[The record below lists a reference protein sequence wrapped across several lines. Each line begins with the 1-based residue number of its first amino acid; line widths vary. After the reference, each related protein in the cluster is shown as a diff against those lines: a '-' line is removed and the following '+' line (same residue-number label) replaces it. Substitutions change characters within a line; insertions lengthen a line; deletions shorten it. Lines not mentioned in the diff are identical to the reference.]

1 MATHGQTAVS
11 AAPSG
16 GRKYNNG
23 VCFEVKKTENVYRN
37 QNMVLLQQCRLIKK
51 AKTHI
56 NTTKISLFD
65 TGVGQEG
72 IDESHI
78 HSNTLKN
85 LCA

>member
-1 MATHGQTAVS
+1 MAKHGQTAVS

-23 VCFEVKKTENVYRN
+23 VCFEVKKIENVYRS
-37 QNMVLLQQCRLIKK
+37 QNTVLLQRRLIKK
-51 AKTHI
+51 AKTYI
-56 NTTKISLFD
+56 NTTEISLFD

-78 HSNTLKN
+78 HTNTLEN

>member
-1 MATHGQTAVS
+1 MTVVS

-16 GRKYNNG
+16 GREYNYG
-23 VCFEVKKTENVYRN
+23 VFFEVKKTENVCRN
-37 QNMVLLQQCRLIKK
+37 LNTVLLQQRGLIKK
-51 AKTHI
+51 AKTYI

-78 HSNTLKN
+78 HPNTLEN
-85 LCA
+85 LIKI